1 MYIKVLIPGLVVL
14 IIGASLLAYGFIWKN
29 NLAASIKAEGWD
41 VTWYRV
47 VDSYGT
53 WGEVIGSSTLP
64 PTFGRTIIIYED
76 WSEEFG
82 FRATMSIY
90 LEKDET
96 VVFQT
101 GSDDGIM
108 LYVDGELVVN
118 SWILRGYTLD
128 PPVKMYLSAG
138 THTLELWYYEW
149 HGANEAS
156 FEMHV
161 DDQWDVASTMQTVG
175 GGILFIGAI
184 VSIIGLILKPRA
196 R

>member
-1 MYIKVLIPGLVVL
+1 MHVKILIPGLAIL

-29 NLAASIKAEGWD
+29 NLAGLIEAEGWNT
-41 VTWYRV
+41 TWYRV
-47 VDSYGT
+47 IDSYGT

-64 PTFGRTIIIYED
+64 ATFGRTTIIYED

-82 FRATMSIY
+82 FRAIMDIY

-118 SWILRGYTLD
+118 SWVLRGYTLD
-128 PPVKMYLSAG
+128 PPVKVNLSAG

-156 FEMHV
+156 FDMHV
-161 DDQWDVASTMQTVG
+161 DDQWDMASTMQTAG

-184 VSIIGLILKPRA
+184 VSIIGLILKPKVR
-196 R
+196 